1 MKISQI
7 GHFIFDFDGV
17 LTDNRVFV
25 GEGLDSEFVVCN
37 RADGLAF
44 DAIRKLDI
52 NCFIVSTDKS
62 LTSKTRAKK
71 LGIKAYNNI
80 QNKGD
85 LLEKLS
91 KNKELDLQ
99 RSFYVGN
106 DINDLESINL
116 CKFSACP
123 SDSQSEVKK
132 SCSFTLKT
140 KGGEGVVREIL
151 EDIFKLNLAQILYE
165 EKN

>member
-1 MKISQI
+1 MNISQI
-7 GHFIFDFDGV
+7 DHFIFDFDGV

-25 GEGLDSEFVVCN
+25 SEELGSEFVVCN

-44 DAIRKLDI
+44 DAIRKLDM

-62 LTSKTRAKK
+62 LISVSRAKK
-71 LGIKAYNNI
+71 LGIKAYSNV

-85 LLEKLS
+85 LLKELAE
-91 KNKELDLQ
+91 NKEIDLE

-106 DINDLESINL
+106 DINDLEAINL

-123 SDSQSEVKK
+123 SDSQSDVKK
-132 SCSFTLKT
+132 SCSFILKT
-140 KGGEGVVREIL
+140 EGGKGVVREIL
-151 EDIFKLNLAQILYE
+151 EDIFKLNLVKILYDK
-165 EKN
+165 KN